1 MRINMDSE
9 FKRKIFHE
17 IGLLIPISYFFFDK
31 KDAIFGMSIVVLVFV
46 FIEFLR
52 LRYNFGNEFIPKVVG
67 KTVRDYEKVDLSAAT
82 YFIISSFFTVLL
94 FEKYIAIAA
103 ISYNSIG
110 DFFSAIIGKKFGKTK
125 YMNGKKS
132 LEGSFACFI
141 SCLLI
146 GLLILNPFMAISGAL
161 AATFAEGYL
170 IKVNDNLSIPI
181 ISGIILTL
189 ASFLL
194 KVQI

>member
-1 MRINMDSE
+1 MRITMDSE

-17 IGLLIPISYFFFDK
+17 IGLLIPISYLFFDK
-31 KDAIFGMSIVVLVFV
+31 KDAIFGMSIIVLVFV

-52 LRYNFGNEFIPKVVG
+52 LRYNFGNDFIPKVVG

-94 FEKYIAIAA
+94 FEKNIAIAA
-103 ISYNSIG
+103 ICYNSVG
-110 DFFSAIIGKKFGKTK
+110 DFFSAIIGKKYGKIK
-125 YMNGKKS
+125 YMGGKKS
-132 LEGSFACFI
+132 IEGSLACFV
-141 SCLLI
+141 SCLLV
-146 GLLILNPFMAISGAL
+146 GLLILNPLMAISGAL

-189 ASFLL
+189 VSFL
-194 KVQI
+194 

>member
-1 MRINMDSE
+1 MDPE
-9 FKRKIFHE
+9 LKRKLFHE
-17 IGLLIPISYFFFDK
+17 IGLLIPIVYIFFDK
-31 KDAIFGMSIVVLVFV
+31 KDDAIFVMSIVVLIFV
-46 FIEFLR
+46 FMEFLR

-67 KTVRDYEKVDLSAAT
+67 KTVRDYEKVELSAAT

-110 DFFSAIIGKKFGKTK
+110 DLFSAVIGKKYGKRK
-125 YMNGKKS
+125 YMGGKKS
-132 LEGSFACFI
+132 LEGSLACFI
-141 SCLLI
+141 SCLII
-146 GLLILNPFMAISGAL
+146 GLLIFNPMVAIAGAI

-181 ISGIILTL
+181 LSGVVLTL
-189 ASFLL
+189 VSFL
-194 KVQI
+194 

>member
-1 MRINMDSE
+1 MDSE

-17 IGLLIPISYFFFDK
+17 IGLLIPISYLFFDK

-52 LRYNFGNEFIPKVVG
+52 LRYDFGNEFIPKVVG
-67 KTVRDYEKVDLSAAT
+67 KTVREYEKVDLSAAT

-94 FEKYIAIAA
+94 FNKYIAIAA

-110 DFFSAIIGKKFGKTK
+110 DFFAALVGKKFGKIK
-125 YMNGKKS
+125 YMGGKKS
-132 LEGSFACFI
+132 LEGSIACFI
-141 SCLLI
+141 SCLVV
-146 GLLILNPFMAISGAL
+146 GLLLFNPFMALVGAL

-189 ASFLL
+189 VSYL
-194 KVQI
+194 

>member
-1 MRINMDSE
+1 MDSE
-9 FKRKIFHE
+9 LKRKIFHE
-17 IGLLIPISYFFFDK
+17 IGLLIPISYMFYDK
-31 KDAIFGMSIVVLVFV
+31 KDAIFGMSILVFIFV

-52 LRYNFGNEFIPKVVG
+52 LRYNFGNELIPKVVG

-82 YFIISSFFTVLL
+82 YFIISSFFTIIL

-110 DFFSAIIGKKFGKTK
+110 DFFSAIIGKKFGKKK
-125 YMNGKKS
+125 YTDGKKS
-132 LEGSFACFI
+132 LEGSFACLI
-141 SCLLI
+141 SCLVI
-146 GLLILNPFMAISGAL
+146 GLFLFSPVMAVSGAL

-189 ASFLL
+189 VSFL
-194 KVQI
+194 

>member
-1 MRINMDSE
+1 MDSE

-17 IGLLIPISYFFFDK
+17 IGLLIPIVYYIFFDK
-31 KDAIFGMSIVVLVFV
+31 KDAIFGMSIIVLVFV

-67 KTVRDYEKVDLSAAT
+67 KTVREYEKVDLSAAT

-110 DFFSAIIGKKFGKTK
+110 DFFSAIIGKRFGKIK
-125 YMNGKKS
+125 YMSGKKS
-132 LEGSFACFI
+132 LEGSFACFL
-141 SCLLI
+141 SCFFV
-146 GLLILNPFMAISGAL
+146 GLLILNPLMAISGAL

-170 IKVNDNLSIPI
+170 IKVNDNLSIPL

-189 ASFLL
+189 VSFL
-194 KVQI
+194 